1 MIGLNPSAYY
11 YHPKQSRAERE
22 RIDADLRDAIE
33 SVQMDFPCAGYR
45 TVQEYLERRG
55 CIAGERRIRRVMRKY
70 SLHAQITRAYVH
82 TTDSNHEHRVYPNLL
97 PGKCVTDINQVWAAD
112 FTYIRIQNGFV
123 YLAVILDLYSR
134 KVIGW
139 AISKRIDAQLALA
152 ALRQAIQTRHPP
164 PGCIHHSDRGVQYL
178 CKDYVALLKQH
189 QLAPSNSA
197 KGNPY
202 DNAFVESFM
211 KTLKQEEVY
220 LANYQTYLDVIAHL
234 PMFIETVYNEKRVHS
249 GIDYLTPAELE
260 EKIKL
265 DPTLASQFDLQL

>member
-1 MIGLNPSAYY
+1 MIALNPSTYY

-55 CIAGERRIRRVMRKY
+55 HIAGERRIRRVMRKF

-97 PGKCVTDINQVWAAD
+97 PGKCLTGLNQVWAAD

-139 AISKRIDAQLALA
+139 AISKRIDAELAIA
-152 ALRQAIQTRHPP
+152 ALKQAIQTRHPP
-164 PGCIHHSDRGVQYL
+164 PDCIHHSDRGVQYL

-189 QLAPSNSA
+189 ELVPSNSA

-220 LANYQTYLDVIAHL
+220 LANYQTYLDVITHL
-234 PMFIETVYNEKRVHS
+234 PMFIEAVYNEKRVHS
-249 GIDYLTPAELE
+249 GIDYFTPAELE

-265 DPTLASQFDLQL
+265 DPTLASQFELQL

>member
-1 MIGLNPSAYY
+1 MIGLNPSTYY

-33 SVQMDFPCAGYR
+33 TVQMDFPCAGYR
-45 TVQEYLERRG
+45 TVQVYLERHG
-55 CIAGERRIRRVMRKY
+55 HCVGERRIRRVMRKF

-97 PGKCVTDINQVWAAD
+97 PGKCLTGINQVWAAD

-139 AISKRIDAQLALA
+139 AISKRIDAELGMA
-152 ALRQAIQTRHPP
+152 ALRQAIVMRNPP

-178 CKDYVALLKQH
+178 CKEYVAFLKQH
-189 QLAPSNSA
+189 QLVPSNSA

-202 DNAFVESFM
+202 HNAFVESFM

-220 LANYQTYLDVIAHL
+220 LANYQTYLDVITHL
-234 PMFIETVYNEKRVHS
+234 PMFIEAVYNEKRVHS
-249 GIDYLTPAELE
+249 GLDYLTPAELE

-265 DPTLASQFDLQL
+265 DPTLASQFELQL

>member
-1 MIGLNPSAYY
+1 MIALNPSTYY

-33 SVQMDFPCAGYR
+33 TVQMDFPCAGYR

-70 SLHAQITRAYVH
+70 SLHAQMTRAYVH

-97 PGKCVTDINQVWAAD
+97 PGKCLTGLNQVWAGD

-139 AISKRIDAQLALA
+139 AISKRIDAELAIA
-152 ALRQAIQTRHPP
+152 ALKQAIQTRHPP

-189 QLAPSNSA
+189 DLVPSNSA

-202 DNAFVESFM
+202 HNAFVESFM

-220 LANYQTYLDVIAHL
+220 LANYQTYLDVITHL
-234 PMFIETVYNEKRVHS
+234 PMFIEAVYNEKRVHS

-265 DPTLASQFDLQL
+265 DPTLASQFELQL

>member
-1 MIGLNPSAYY
+1 MIALNPSTYY
-11 YHPKQSRAERE
+11 YRPKQSRAERE

-55 CIAGERRIRRVMRKY
+55 HIAGERRIRRVMRKF

-97 PGKCVTDINQVWAAD
+97 PGKCLTGLNQVWAAD

-139 AISKRIDAQLALA
+139 AISKRIDAELGIA
-152 ALRQAIQTRHPP
+152 ALKQAIQTRHPP

-189 QLAPSNSA
+189 ELVPSNSA

-220 LANYQTYLDVIAHL
+220 LANYQTYLDVITHL
-234 PMFIETVYNEKRVHS
+234 PMFIEAVYNEKRVHS

-265 DPTLASQFDLQL
+265 DPTLASQFELQL